1 MDRYLSMIAAIG
13 LVAGFVVPD
22 AAIAIEYPAG
32 EPQIVAGME
41 IAAVYLQPI
50 KMEPPHMMR
59 PAGETDIHL
68 EADIHA
74 TADNLNGFSEGDWV
88 PYLEI
93 DYELIGPGARRQ
105 KGHSCRWSRV
115 TGPTTETT

>member
-1 MDRYLSMIAAIG
+1 MDHYLKAIVAIG
-13 LVAGFVVPD
+13 FAAGFTVPD

-50 KMEPPHMMR
+50 EMEPPAMMR
-59 PAGETDIHL
+59 PAGEADIYL
-68 EADIHA
+68 EADIRA
-74 TADNLNGFSEGDWV
+74 TADNENGFSEGDWV

-93 DYELIGPGARRQ
+93 E
-105 KGHSCRWSRV
+105 
-115 TGPTTETT
+115 